1 MKEIIPTALREFY
14 VEPSNIK
21 WDDIGGLDKEKELL
35 VDNFLSPLTFPDRFL
50 KMGVKPARG
59 ALLFGPPGCGKTL
72 IAKALATEGSINN
85 IFVKGPE
92 VLSKWVGE
100 SEKAIREIF
109 RKARTSSPC
118 IIVFDELDS
127 LGRSRT
133 VEDIGGNERI
143 LSQILSEMDDVSN
156 FGVIVIGITSRPD
169 LLDSSLLR
177 PGRFDLV
184 IFVGPPDE
192 KARYEILL
200 RVTSTMPISTDI
212 DFIKLSALTKGYSG
226 ADLVSLCR
234 FAAINAIQNNFDI
247 IL

>member
-1 MKEIIPTALREFY
+1 MLKVQKFY
-14 VEPSNIK
+14 LNGSENQK
-21 WDDIGGLDKEKELL
+21 KLL
-35 VDNFLSPLTFPDRFL
+35 ERY
-50 KMGVKPARG
+50 
-59 ALLFGPPGCGKTL
+59 
-72 IAKALATEGSINN
+72 
-85 IFVKGPE
+85 
-92 VLSKWVGE
+92 
-100 SEKAIREIF
+100 F

-177 PGRFDLV
+177 PGRFDLM

-192 KARYEILL
+192 KARNEILL

-212 DFIKLSALTKGYSG
+212 DFIKLSAITKGYSG

-247 IL
+247 IYNSNFENALNIVNPSITIEVHKWYLSLEKKLTSAVPKFSDKIFYGNCKNNIFKKI